1 MEIVS
6 EALLDNASSGLDY
19 WMAEVSRQCENVRR
33 DFAPDPV
40 HDLRVALR
48 RCRSI
53 ADGFISFDPDP
64 AWTEMKSESKRLF
77 GQLGALRDAQVMMG
91 WAQRLA
97 PETDRARIA
106 LTCHLQD
113 QEIRLRQSASDAVQ
127 HFNCKKWT
135 RWTKVLSSRTR
146 RIPPESIV
154 FQNLAL
160 ERWLEARQLHR
171 DALRNRSQVAFHRLR
186 IGLKKFR
193 YTVENFLPARH
204 ELWGAELRE
213 IQDLLGEMHD
223 LHMLWQTAIAIRAID
238 NERTRLKWRN
248 RISEESNG
256 RLRHYRD
263 RMLGKDSLWLAW
275 RSGLP
280 DCNHIKSSAMA
291 RLRTWA
297 LFRDPEFLHSEHVAK
312 LALQLYDGLQDLN
325 LVPIKILPDAR
336 YLLEGAALAHD
347 VGRFETQKKHHLASA
362 RMIRK
367 LKPPPGWDRE
377 KFRQVS
383 LIVRFHRGALPRIE
397 QNAFEGFPQEQRK
410 GIVLL
415 AGILRL
421 AAAFDRS
428 RQRKTRRL
436 QLKRTGDVL
445 SISASGYSE
454 HDAFA
459 EDVAGAR
466 HLLETSCRLPIL
478 IQEI

>member
-6 EALLDNASSGLDY
+6 EAVPHVAPAGLDY
-19 WMAEVSRQCENVRR
+19 WMAEVFRQCENVRR

-53 ADGFISFDPDP
+53 ADGFISFDPYP
-64 AWTEMKSESKRLF
+64 AWIEMKTESKRLF
-77 GQLGALRDAQVMMG
+77 GQLGALRDVQVMMK
-91 WAQRLA
+91 WAQQLA
-97 PETDRARIA
+97 PATDRARIA

-113 QEIRLRQSASDAVQ
+113 QEIRFRESASEAVQ
-127 HFNCKKWT
+127 HFNYKKWT
-135 RWTKVLSSRTR
+135 FWAKVLSSRTQ
-146 RIPPESIV
+146 RIPLESTA

-171 DALRNRSQVAFHRLR
+171 EALRNRSQAAFHRLR

-193 YTVENFLPARH
+193 YILENFLPARH
-204 ELWGAELRE
+204 ELWGAELRDL
-213 IQDLLGEMHD
+213 QDLLGEMHD
-223 LHMLWQTAIAIRAID
+223 LYVLWQTAIAIRAID
-238 NERTRLKWRN
+238 NERTRLEWRN
-248 RISEESNG
+248 RISEESSA
-256 RLRHYRD
+256 RLRRYRE
-263 RMLGKDSLWLAW
+263 RMVGKDSLWLAW

-280 DCNHIKSSAMA
+280 DCGHIKSSAMA
-291 RLRTWA
+291 RLQTWA
-297 LFRDPEFLHSEHVAK
+297 LFRDPEFAHSEHVTK
-312 LALQLYDGLQDLN
+312 LALQLYDGLHALN
-325 LVPIKILPDAR
+325 LVPTGALPDAR

-347 VGRFETQKKHHLASA
+347 VGRFETQKKRHLASA

-377 KFRQVS
+377 KLRQAS
-383 LIVRFHRGALPRIE
+383 LIARFHRGALPRAE
-397 QNAFEGFPQEQRK
+397 QNAFEGFHQEQRK

-428 RQRKTRRL
+428 RQRKIRRL
-436 QLKRTGDVL
+436 QLRKTGDVL
-445 SISASGYSE
+445 SISASGYSR

-459 EDVAGAR
+459 EDIAGAR
-466 HLLETSCRLPIL
+466 HLLETACRLPIL
-478 IQEI
+478 ITET